1 MNYNKLCELADF
13 ADEDLAELIREVSSY
28 KVRHFEN
35 FPAGAEHRKDWEVA
49 MAVRTLRDF
58 DALRPDATILGVAAG
73 LEDALFYL
81 TRHVKQVFAT
91 DRYLS
96 SGAWDHVAPL
106 SMLVDPALVAPY
118 DFDPSRLVVQHMDG
132 RVLRYPDNTFDGIF
146 SSGSIEHFGM
156 WPDVASAAYEMGRVL
171 KPGGVLT
178 LSTEFLLGGP
188 PGGHG
193 WPNVTLLFSPE
204 ELRRYI
210 IDASGL
216 ELIDEPELELSD
228 ATLQTRRDMVSA
240 VADHHA
246 RVAGKGGDDYDAEF
260 AEWDFPHLVMAY
272 DGFVFGSVHLA
283 LRKPESYPVIDNA
296 WARPSEQIIASI
308 REFNESVVNRR
319 PEPEASPLQPAAEA
333 APAADSR
340 PPWVQRMEGLA
351 ASAAQVS
358 AARDRVVD
366 LVNHFH
372 EFRNRHAGMGSQ
384 FDEQQRQIDAALV
397 KLAALEPGLAAASE
411 RANGSAGPGIDTSGW
426 PTVLIPV
433 PGGRYFHMVLEPD
446 TADPIGQV
454 YASGYGLFFQNLA
467 ELMLDIIG
475 PGDGVLDL
483 GAHIGTFALTA
494 AAADSWVIAVEAGP
508 MNAALLRASVVR
520 NSFHNLRVIEAA
532 VSDSAGT
539 LEFVAAGPW
548 GHVTSRTDEGPVIKV
563 PAIPT
568 DELVEQIGFP
578 GIKFVK
584 MDVEGWELKAIDGM
598 KRLLS
603 GPKAPYV
610 LYECNA
616 HTLASLGLSPDDLH
630 RKIFEFGYRS
640 FLVDELN
647 PRRLFQVR
655 EGELQPQTSI
665 DCLAVP
671 PGAEPPAS
679 WTVEPSMPT
688 SERIVRLNAE
698 SKQTLPE
705 ARAWVARAL
714 ESADRAVLDHP
725 LIAEVMGRLSSDTSD
740 EVRSAAAWWSPP
752 SATGFSANVRSLQ

>member
-1 MNYNKLCELADF
+1 MNYNKLCELVDF
-13 ADEDLAELIREVSSY
+13 ADEDLAELIREVSAY
-28 KVRHFEN
+28 KVRHFES

-58 DALRPDATILGVAAG
+58 GALKPDATILGVAAG

-118 DFDPSRLVVQHMDG
+118 EFEPSRLVVQHMDG

-210 IDASGL
+210 IEASGL
-216 ELIDEPELELSD
+216 ELIDEPELELS
-228 ATLQTRRDMVSA
+228 TTTMETRRDMVSA

-246 RVAGKGGDDYDAEF
+246 RVAEKGGDDYDAEF

-283 LRKPESYPVIDNA
+283 LRKPETYPVTDNA
-296 WARPSEQIIASI
+296 WAKPSEQIIASI
-308 REFNESVVNRR
+308 REFNESVVNRK
-319 PEPEASPLQPAAEA
+319 PEPEAPAVPAAAEA
-333 APAADSR
+333 APAADAR

-351 ASAAQVS
+351 ANAAQVS
-358 AARDRVVD
+358 AARDQVVH
-366 LVNHFH
+366 LVNRFH
-372 EFRNRHAGMGSQ
+372 EFRNRLGGLGSQ
-384 FDEQQRQIDAALV
+384 FDQQQKLIDANLV
-397 KLAALEPGLAAASE
+397 KLATLEPNLGGVAE
-411 RANGSAGPGIDTSGW
+411 RVNGIDTSGW
-426 PTVLIPV
+426 PTVLVPIP
-433 PGGRYFHMVLEPD
+433 GDNFFHMVLEPD
-446 TADPIGQV
+446 TADPIAQV

-467 ELMLDIIG
+467 DLMLEIIK

-494 AAADSWVIAVEAGP
+494 AASHCWVIAVEAGP
-508 MNAALLRASVVR
+508 MNAALLRASAVR
-520 NSFHNLRVIEAA
+520 NSFHNMRIIEAA
-532 VSDSAGT
+532 VSDTAGT
-539 LEFVAAGPW
+539 LEFVASGPW
-548 GHVTSRTDEGPVIKV
+548 GHVTTRTDEGPLIQV
-563 PAIPT
+563 PALPA
-568 DELVEQIGFP
+568 DELVKQLGFP
-578 GIKFVK
+578 QIKFVK

-598 KRLLS
+598 RGMLT
-603 GPKAPYV
+603 GPGAPYV

-616 HTLASLGLSPDDLH
+616 HTLASLGLRPDDLH
-630 RKIFEFGYRS
+630 RKIFELGYRS
-640 FLVDELN
+640 FLVDEHN
-647 PRRLFQVR
+647 PHRLFQVR

-671 PGAEPPAS
+671 PGAEPPAA
-679 WTVEPSMPT
+679 WTVEPSMST
-688 SERIVRLNAE
+688 SDRIVRLNAE

-714 ESADRAVLDHP
+714 ESAEQAVLDHP
-725 LIAEVMGRLSSDTSD
+725 LIHEVLGRLSSDTSD
-740 EVRSAAAWWSPP
+740 DVRAAAAWWSPP